1 MSVRQGNEIGAF
13 LEKAGVRWN
22 RAWEGGPVVA
32 SGEAATKQLPGGL
45 HITVLS
51 PRHPQLER
59 LAKHW
64 GEQLERAG
72 PERSKAQ
79 ESEDEATPAAKRA
92 DVLVL
97 YAVRDA
103 KWKEQFERHVRQS
116 ETGVEWEFES
126 LEGAKLLDATRQAT
140 LKRVVGNSGQV
151 LLLISAHTLAS
162 TAFTQQVLPILED
175 ASESDSR
182 FATWVLLEPCEWRRL
197 PLAQFQAANDVER
210 PLSRLSS
217 TEIEQTFGSII
228 QTVESLAR
236 RVSPPQAPSPK
247 VSGTLNVEALAN
259 AAFSEDTGIANAAS
273 IAFLAE
279 FSGKALLVG
288 GDARS
293 DVLCD
298 SIRSLLSQREQKRL
312 RLDAFVIP
320 HGGSQRNL
328 SRELLELL
336 ECDRYLVSTNGAV
349 FQHPNRET
357 IARIITF
364 GRATPDRPLTLV
376 CNYRSQFTDVWANP
390 ELQKRY
396 RYTLV
401 YPHQPDAGITVRI

>member
-22 RAWEGGPVVA
+22 RAWEGGPVVTSSDA
-32 SGEAATKQLPGGL
+32 SAKALPGGL

-51 PRHPQLER
+51 PRRPELER

-72 PERSKAQ
+72 PDRSKAQ
-79 ESEDEATPAAKRA
+79 KSEDEAAPVARGAV
-92 DVLVL
+92 VLVL
-97 YAVRDA
+97 YSAKDA
-103 KWKEQFERHVRQS
+103 KWLKLFERHVS
-116 ETGVEWEFES
+116 EADSGVPWVFQALRTSATQFEKES
-126 LEGAKLLDATRQAT
+126 IRKAVSD
-140 LKRVVGNSGQV
+140 SSQV
-151 LLLISAHTLAS
+151 LLFVSARLLAS
-162 TAFTQQVLPILED
+162 REFTQQVLPLLED
-175 ASESDSR
+175 ASESERR
-182 FATWVLLEPCEWRRL
+182 FASWVLVEPCEWRRL
-197 PLAQFQAANDVER
+197 PLAEVQAVNDVR
-210 PLSRLSS
+210 KPLSELSA
-217 TEIEQTFGSII
+217 TERDLVVRGII
-228 QTVESLAR
+228 QALASAAR
-236 RVSPPQAPSPK
+236 GGRPQALAAK
-247 VSGTLNVEALAN
+247 ASGTLNVEALAN
-259 AAFSEDTGIANAAS
+259 AVFSEDTGIANAAS

-279 FSGKALLVG
+279 VNDKAVLVG

-298 SIRSLLSQREQKRL
+298 SIRSLLAQRNQSRL

-328 SRELLELL
+328 SRELLELV

-364 GRATPDRPLTLV
+364 GRATPDAPLTLV
-376 CNYRSQFTDVWANP
+376 FNYRSQSTEVWSNP
-390 ELQKRY
+390 ELQQRY
-396 RYTLV
+396 RYTAI
-401 YPHQPDAGITVRI
+401 YPQQADAGIKVQI